1 MSNNASNAAAGGSR
15 IIMIGAH
22 TDSPCL
28 RLRPRSPIKPK
39 EGIIQLGVS
48 TYGGGLWHTWFDR
61 GLGMAGK
68 VVIHNNKGC
77 IEERLIRV
85 DRPVAIIP
93 NLAIHLQT
101 AEERNAGFKIN
112 PEEHLMPIF
121 CSSKYYHHQQQQAA
135 AGGHDDK
142 QNTDDDA
149 MVNGNHRALMELLS
163 KEAGCSINDII
174 DFDVCMMDATPSS
187 MIGVYD
193 EFISSPRIDNLLSTW
208 ACMEALSSQSDHLID
223 GKDIYIAAAFDHEE
237 CGSTSYTGANSMTL
251 QSWIKRILSSLD
263 QQSHAHR
270 YFSQII
276 ARSILVSADGAHAI
290 HPNYP
295 SKHQSEHKV
304 YLHDG
309 IVIKTNT
316 NQRYATNALTASMIR
331 ALASSSSNDTRTPCG
346 GSDAGDGV
354 NTAAPIPIQDFV
366 VRNDSP
372 CGSTIG
378 PMMSANIGIRTI
390 DLGAAQWAMH
400 SCRETCSVDDAA
412 HLVSLCEVI
421 YKHWG
426 DIDDNLIEV
435 MDDDDEDVR
444 Q

>member
-1 MSNNASNAAAGGSR
+1 MMKAVGCNKPLTTTTSTTTTTAAAAGRRFIDFVNRTGSPYHSVLASKRLLLNKGFIPLSEKKSWSSIIQPGGKYFIARNHSEIFAFIVGNKFNTDAMSNNASNAAAAGGGGSR

-121 CSSKYYHHQQQQAA
+121 CSSKYYHQQQQQQQQQQAA
-135 AGGHDDK
+135 ASAGGQDDK

-149 MVNGNHRALMELLS
+149 MVNGNHRALMELLA

-187 MIGVYD
+187 IIGVYD

-263 QQSHAHR
+263 QQSHADTK

-276 ARSILVSADGAHAI
+276 AR
-290 HPNYP
+290 
-295 SKHQSEHKV
+295 
-304 YLHDG
+304 
-309 IVIKTNT
+309 
-316 NQRYATNALTASMIR
+316 
-331 ALASSSSNDTRTPCG
+331 
-346 GSDAGDGV
+346 
-354 NTAAPIPIQDFV
+354 
-366 VRNDSP
+366 
-372 CGSTIG
+372 
-378 PMMSANIGIRTI
+378 
-390 DLGAAQWAMH
+390 
-400 SCRETCSVDDAA
+400 
-412 HLVSLCEVI
+412 
-421 YKHWG
+421 
-426 DIDDNLIEV
+426 
-435 MDDDDEDVR
+435 
-444 Q
+444 